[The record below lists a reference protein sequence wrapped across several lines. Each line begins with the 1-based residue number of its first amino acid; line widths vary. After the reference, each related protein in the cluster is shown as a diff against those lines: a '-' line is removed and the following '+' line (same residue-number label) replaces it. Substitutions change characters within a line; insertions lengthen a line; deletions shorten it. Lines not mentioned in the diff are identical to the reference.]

1 MQLDSHSHLNIL
13 NLLDQ
18 KNQIPHYFYLFYLVF
33 KTGFFSA
40 DISLTQPEKSS
51 ALRQNSAI
59 SLSMPALTAVGKARA
74 ANKGKK
80 TSS

>member
-1 MQLDSHSHLNIL
+1 MLDL
-13 NLLDQ
+13 
-18 KNQIPHYFYLFYLVF
+18 KNQIPRFYFYLFLFIFF

-59 SLSMPALTAVGKARA
+59 SLSIPALTAVGKARA
-74 ANKGKK
+74 ANKDIKNLFTKK
-80 TSS
+80 GDNCPLF